1 MSSTHREFDVF
12 LSFSGRDT
20 RRCFISFFYKELCLC
35 NIRTFKDDKELQSG
49 ESISPELIRA
59 IEESRFAVVVV
70 SENYTASPWCL
81 EELVKIM
88 ELENKGFINVM
99 PIFYGVNP
107 TDVRRQNGK
116 IAEHFEKHDGRE
128 DPEKVSLWKQAL
140 TKLASISG
148 DRSSKW
154 EDDSEMVDEIT
165 ERISK
170 KLMIA
175 KPKRSGSKL
184 VEIDRHMKALRR
196 KLDLNS
202 KKSVRVFGIWSR
214 GSYCRSVLAKFL
226 YQDISQ
232 HFECHCFLESVKRIS
247 QDRHMPHLRQE
258 FLKKIQGDY
267 SSTLRLK
274 NQKVLLVADDVCKL
288 EQIEALAE
296 EFINFGPGSLVIITT
311 QDKQLFKSSG
321 IKDFYEV
328 DLLRFKISELFRQ
341 LAFNERDISAAFK
354 SAFFKAKKWFGYVED
369 PKSKKA
375 LIFRFINLTDT
386 LRIFLSQIK
395 NGLLRL
401 MNNMHFFV
409 VSLSNHLVDPYK
421 SEGCSS
427 VQLIDGDG
435 IYNVD
440 SIDHFIKDVKLGE
453 CGLSYAVVSIMGPQ
467 SSGKS
472 TLLNHLFG
480 TNFVEMDAFKGRS
493 QTTKGIWLA
502 RCAGIE
508 PCTLV
513 MDLEGTDG
521 RERGEDDT
529 AFEKQSAL
537 FALAIS
543 DIVLINMWCHDIG
556 REQAA
561 NKPLLKTVFQVMM
574 RLFSPRKTTML
585 FVIRDKTRTPLENL
599 EPVLREDIQKIW
611 DSVPKPEAH
620 KETPLSDFFNVEVV
634 ALSSY
639 EEKEEQFKE
648 QIASLRQRFMHSIA
662 PGGLAGD
669 RRGVIPASGFA
680 FSADQIWRVI
690 KENKDLDLPA
700 HKVMVATV
708 RCEEI
713 ANEKFAHF
721 ISNDD
726 WRQLDGEVQAGP
738 VSNFGKRLT
747 SILGSCLSEY
757 DGEATFFDEGVR
769 SSKRHQLEEKL
780 LQLVNPA
787 FQDVLGHIR
796 WGMLEKFK
804 ASFDKALSIGEGFSS
819 ASQDWF
825 KACMAQFDEE
835 CAGAI
840 IEQANWD
847 TAKVRDKL
855 VRDIE
860 AHISSVRTS
869 KLSELT
875 SLYESKLHE
884 ALSEPVEAL
893 LEGANDETWTIVK
906 KLHRRE
912 TESAVSG
919 FSSALAGFDIEE
931 ETRDQMVKSLQ
942 EYSRG
947 VIESKAKEE
956 AGRVLMRMKE
966 RFATI
971 FSHDSDSMPRVWT
984 GNEDLR
990 AITKSARSASLKL
1003 LSVMAVIRLGDES
1016 DNIEKILTVA
1026 LLDATKNEASKKS
1039 ITASDPLA
1047 SSSWDDVPSSRA
1059 LITPVQCKSIW
1070 RQFKTETEY
1079 TVTQAISAQEANKRG
1094 NNWLPPPWAILA
1106 LIVLGFNEFMTLL
1119 RNPLYLGVIFVA
1131 FLLLKALWTQLDI
1144 PGEFRNGALPG
1155 IISICAKF
1163 VPTVMNLLK
1172 NLAAEGEAPPVAN
1185 PENRRSSNNTSSS
1198 ENPPDH
1204 KSSSKKD

>member
-1 MSSTHREFDVF
+1 
-12 LSFSGRDT
+12 
-20 RRCFISFFYKELCLC
+20 
-35 NIRTFKDDKELQSG
+35 
-49 ESISPELIRA
+49 
-59 IEESRFAVVVV
+59 
-70 SENYTASPWCL
+70 
-81 EELVKIM
+81 M
-88 ELENKGFINVM
+88 E
-99 PIFYGVNP
+99 
-107 TDVRRQNGK
+107 
-116 IAEHFEKHDGRE
+116 
-128 DPEKVSLWKQAL
+128 
-140 TKLASISG
+140 
-148 DRSSKW
+148 
-154 EDDSEMVDEIT
+154 
-165 ERISK
+165 
-170 KLMIA
+170 
-175 KPKRSGSKL
+175 
-184 VEIDRHMKALRR
+184 
-196 KLDLNS
+196 
-202 KKSVRVFGIWSR
+202 
-214 GSYCRSVLAKFL
+214 
-226 YQDISQ
+226 
-232 HFECHCFLESVKRIS
+232 
-247 QDRHMPHLRQE
+247 
-258 FLKKIQGDY
+258 
-267 SSTLRLK
+267 
-274 NQKVLLVADDVCKL
+274 AD
-288 EQIEALAE
+288 
-296 EFINFGPGSLVIITT
+296 
-311 QDKQLFKSSG
+311 
-321 IKDFYEV
+321 
-328 DLLRFKISELFRQ
+328 
-341 LAFNERDISAAFK
+341 
-354 SAFFKAKKWFGYVED
+354 
-369 PKSKKA
+369 
-375 LIFRFINLTDT
+375 
-386 LRIFLSQIK
+386 
-395 NGLLRL
+395 
-401 MNNMHFFV
+401 
-409 VSLSNHLVDPYK
+409 K
-421 SEGCSS
+421 SEGCCS

-435 IYNVD
+435 IYNV
-440 SIDHFIKDVKLGE
+440 SGIDHFIKEVKLGE

-467 SSGKS
+467 SSGMHS
-472 TLLNHLFG
+472 FTGG
-480 TNFVEMDAFKGRS
+480 TVYRS

-561 NKPLLKTVFQVMM
+561 NKPLLKTVFQ
-574 RLFSPRKTTML
+574 
-585 FVIRDKTRTPLENL
+585 TPLENL

-620 KETPLSDFFNVEVV
+620 KETPMSDFFNVEVV

-648 QIASLRQRFMHSIA
+648 QVASLRQRFMHSIA

-680 FSADQIWRVI
+680 FSADQIWRII

-721 ISNDD
+721 ITNED
-726 WRQLDGEVQAGP
+726 WRKLDEEVQAGP
-738 VSNFGKRLT
+738 VSGFGKRLT

-769 SSKRHQLEEKL
+769 SSKRYQLEEKL

-796 WGMLEKFK
+796 FGMLEKFK
-804 ASFDKALSIGEGFSS
+804 ASFDKALEIGEGFSS
-819 ASQDWF
+819 ASSTWF
-825 KACMAQFDEE
+825 KSCMGQFDEE

-875 SLYESKLHE
+875 SQYESKLHE

-893 LEGANDETWTIVK
+893 LEGANDETWSTVK

-919 FSSALAGFDIEE
+919 LSSALAGFDIEE
-931 ETRDQMVKSLQ
+931 EMRDKMVKSLQ

-966 RFATI
+966 RFGTI

-984 GNEDLR
+984 GNEDIR
-990 AITKSARSASLKL
+990 AITKAARSASLKL
-1003 LSVMAVIRLGDES
+1003 LSVMVVIRLGDET
-1016 DNIEKILTVA
+1016 DNIEKTLTVS
-1026 LLDATKNEASKKS
+1026 LLDPTTSKKG

-1047 SSSWDDVPSSRA
+1047 SSTWD
-1059 LITPVQCKSIW
+1059 
-1070 RQFKTETEY
+1070 E
-1079 TVTQAISAQEANKRG
+1079 EANNRG
-1094 NNWLPPPWAILA
+1094 SNWLPPPWAILA
-1106 LIVLGFNEFMTLL
+1106 LIILGFNEFMTLL
-1119 RNPLYLGVIFVA
+1119 RNPLYLGVLFVG

-1144 PGEFRNGALPG
+1144 PGEFRNGVIPG
-1155 IISICAKF
+1155 LISISAKF

-1172 NLAAEGEAPPVAN
+1172 NLAAEGQAPPAAN
-1185 PENRRSSNNTSSS
+1185 PENRRQSNNTSSS
-1198 ENPPDH
+1198 ASSSDNPTEH
-1204 KSSSKKD
+1204 KSASKKD

>member
-1 MSSTHREFDVF
+1 MD
-12 LSFSGRDT
+12 
-20 RRCFISFFYKELCLC
+20 
-35 NIRTFKDDKELQSG
+35 
-49 ESISPELIRA
+49 
-59 IEESRFAVVVV
+59 
-70 SENYTASPWCL
+70 
-81 EELVKIM
+81 
-88 ELENKGFINVM
+88 
-99 PIFYGVNP
+99 
-107 TDVRRQNGK
+107 
-116 IAEHFEKHDGRE
+116 
-128 DPEKVSLWKQAL
+128 
-140 TKLASISG
+140 
-148 DRSSKW
+148 
-154 EDDSEMVDEIT
+154 
-165 ERISK
+165 
-170 KLMIA
+170 
-175 KPKRSGSKL
+175 
-184 VEIDRHMKALRR
+184 
-196 KLDLNS
+196 
-202 KKSVRVFGIWSR
+202 
-214 GSYCRSVLAKFL
+214 
-226 YQDISQ
+226 
-232 HFECHCFLESVKRIS
+232 
-247 QDRHMPHLRQE
+247 
-258 FLKKIQGDY
+258 
-267 SSTLRLK
+267 
-274 NQKVLLVADDVCKL
+274 AD
-288 EQIEALAE
+288 
-296 EFINFGPGSLVIITT
+296 
-311 QDKQLFKSSG
+311 
-321 IKDFYEV
+321 
-328 DLLRFKISELFRQ
+328 
-341 LAFNERDISAAFK
+341 
-354 SAFFKAKKWFGYVED
+354 
-369 PKSKKA
+369 
-375 LIFRFINLTDT
+375 
-386 LRIFLSQIK
+386 
-395 NGLLRL
+395 
-401 MNNMHFFV
+401 
-409 VSLSNHLVDPYK
+409 K
-421 SEGCSS
+421 SEVCGS

-435 IYNVD
+435 TYNV
-440 SIDHFIKDVKLGE
+440 SGIDHFIKEVKLGD

-480 TNFVEMDAFKGRS
+480 TNFLEMDAFKGRS

-599 EPVLREDIQKIW
+599 EPVLREDIEKIW
-611 DSVPKPEAH
+611 DSVPKPDAH
-620 KETPLSDFFNVEVV
+620 KDTPLSDFFNVEVV

-721 ISNDD
+721 ISNDE
-726 WRQLDGEVQAGP
+726 WRQLDEEVQAGP
-738 VSNFGKRLT
+738 VLNFGKRLT
-747 SILGSCLSEY
+747 TILGSCLSEY

-804 ASFDKALSIGEGFSS
+804 ASFDKALGIGEGFSS

-825 KACMAQFDEE
+825 KACMSQFDEE

-847 TAKVRDKL
+847 TSKVRDKL

-875 SLYESKLHE
+875 SLYESKVHE

-893 LEGANDETWTIVK
+893 LEGANNETWTAVK
-906 KLHRRE
+906 KLYQRE

-919 FSSALAGFDIEE
+919 LSSALAGFDMED
-931 ETRDQMVKSLQ
+931 ETRDIMVTSLQ
-942 EYSRG
+942 DYSKG

-1003 LSVMAVIRLGDES
+1003 LSVMAVIRLGDEP
-1016 DNIEKILTVA
+1016 DNVAKTLTVA
-1026 LLDATKNEASKKS
+1026 LLDSTNNDTSKKS
-1039 ITASDPLA
+1039 ITTSDPLA
-1047 SSSWDDVPSSRA
+1047 SSTWDEVPSSRT

-1131 FLLLKALWTQLDI
+1131 FLLAKALWTQLDI

-1155 IISICAKF
+1155 LISISAKF
-1163 VPTVMNLLK
+1163 VPTVMNLVK
-1172 NLAAEGEAPPVAN
+1172 NLAAQGEAPPAGN
-1185 PENRRSSNNTSSS
+1185 PENRSSSNNTSSS
-1198 ENPPDH
+1198 GNPTDH
-1204 KSSSKKD
+1204 RSSSKED

>member
-1 MSSTHREFDVF
+1 MTTTANLRFLVRATEKSNFAVAISSVKYTVLAHLTVILPHLLRRRTKNGYTF
-12 LSFSGRDT
+12 LSV
-20 RRCFISFFYKELCLC
+20 CLC
-35 NIRTFKDDKELQSG
+35 SLSDF
-49 ESISPELIRA
+49 
-59 IEESRFAVVVV
+59 
-70 SENYTASPWCL
+70 
-81 EELVKIM
+81 
-88 ELENKGFINVM
+88 NVL
-99 PIFYGVNP
+99 G
-107 TDVRRQNGK
+107 
-116 IAEHFEKHDGRE
+116 
-128 DPEKVSLWKQAL
+128 
-140 TKLASISG
+140 
-148 DRSSKW
+148 
-154 EDDSEMVDEIT
+154 
-165 ERISK
+165 
-170 KLMIA
+170 MI
-175 KPKRSGSKL
+175 
-184 VEIDRHMKALRR
+184 
-196 KLDLNS
+196 LDYF
-202 KKSVRVFGIWSR
+202 V
-214 GSYCRSVLAKFL
+214 A
-226 YQDISQ
+226 
-232 HFECHCFLESVKRIS
+232 
-247 QDRHMPHLRQE
+247 
-258 FLKKIQGDY
+258 
-267 SSTLRLK
+267 
-274 NQKVLLVADDVCKL
+274 VLLAIL
-288 EQIEALAE
+288 
-296 EFINFGPGSLVIITT
+296 
-311 QDKQLFKSSG
+311 
-321 IKDFYEV
+321 
-328 DLLRFKISELFRQ
+328 
-341 LAFNERDISAAFK
+341 
-354 SAFFKAKKWFGYVED
+354 
-369 PKSKKA
+369 
-375 LIFRFINLTDT
+375 
-386 LRIFLSQIK
+386 
-395 NGLLRL
+395 
-401 MNNMHFFV
+401 
-409 VSLSNHLVDPYK
+409 LVDPGDET
-421 SEGCSS
+421 EGCCS

-435 IYNVD
+435 IYNV
-440 SIDHFIKDVKLGE
+440 SGIDHFIKDVKLGE

-472 TLLNHLFG
+472 TLLNNLFG
-480 TNFVEMDAFKGRS
+480 TNFMEMDAFKGRS

-648 QIASLRQRFMHSIA
+648 QVASLRQRFIHSIA

-669 RRGVIPASGFA
+669 RRGVIPASGFS

-721 ISNDD
+721 ITNEN
-726 WRQLDGEVQAGP
+726 WRQLDEEVQAGP
-738 VSNFGKRLT
+738 VSSFGKRLT
-747 SILGSCLSEY
+747 TILGSCLTEY

-804 ASFDKALSIGEGFSS
+804 ASFDKALEIGEGFSS
-819 ASQDWF
+819 ASSDWF
-825 KACMAQFDEE
+825 KSCMNQFDEE
-835 CAGAI
+835 SASAV

-847 TAKVRDKL
+847 TTKVRDKL

-860 AHISSVRTS
+860 VHISSVRTS

-875 SLYESKLHE
+875 SLYESKLHV

-893 LEGANDETWTIVK
+893 LEGANDETWTAVK

-912 TESAVSG
+912 TESAVTG
-919 FSSALAGFDIEE
+919 LSSALACFDMEE
-931 ETRDQMVKSLQ
+931 ETRDKMVKSLQ
-942 EYSRG
+942 DYSRG
-947 VIESKAKEE
+947 VIESKSKEE

-966 RFATI
+966 RSLYIHSKPFVTSNHKTLNSGFVFVFRFGSL

-984 GNEDLR
+984 GKEDLR

-1003 LSVMAVIRLGDES
+1003 LSVMAAIRLGDET
-1016 DNIEKILTVA
+1016 DNIEKTLTVA
-1026 LLDATKNEASKKS
+1026 LLDLTKNETSKKS
-1039 ITASDPLA
+1039 ITTSDPLA
-1047 SSSWDDVPSSRA
+1047 SSTWDDVPSSRT

-1094 NNWLPPPWAILA
+1094 SNWLPPPWAIVA
-1106 LIVLGFNEFMTLL
+1106 LLVLGFNEFMTLL
-1119 RNPLYLGVIFVA
+1119 RNPLYVGVIFVA

-1155 IISICAKF
+1155 LISLSAKF

-1172 NLAAEGEAPPVAN
+1172 NLAAEGQAPATAN
-1185 PENRRSSNNTSSS
+1185 PENRGSSNNASSS
-1198 ENPPDH
+1198 ESTNDH
-1204 KSSSKKD
+1204 KTSSKEE